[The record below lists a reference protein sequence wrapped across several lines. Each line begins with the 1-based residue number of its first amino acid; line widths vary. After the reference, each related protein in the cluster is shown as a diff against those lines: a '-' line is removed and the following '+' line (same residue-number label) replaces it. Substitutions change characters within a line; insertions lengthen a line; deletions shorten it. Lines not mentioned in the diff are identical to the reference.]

1 MVMKPELTQY
11 ARDLEIQHALKR
23 MERGDD
29 RGTSKG
35 TRKLRRSVEV

>member
-11 ARDLEIQHALKR
+11 ARDLEILHALKR
-23 MERGDD
+23 MERGEG

-35 TRKLRRSVEV
+35 ARKRKKQVGL

>member
-23 MERGDD
+23 MERGEE
-29 RGTSKG
+29 RGTSKV
-35 TRKLRRSVEV
+35 TRKRHGQSVR